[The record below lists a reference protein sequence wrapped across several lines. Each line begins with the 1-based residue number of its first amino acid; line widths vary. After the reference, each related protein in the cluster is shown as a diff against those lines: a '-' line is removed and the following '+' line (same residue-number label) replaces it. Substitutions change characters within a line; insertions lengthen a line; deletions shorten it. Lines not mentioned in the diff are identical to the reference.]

1 MSGPNE
7 TPANF
12 IIKKHNSVPH
22 AWYGYYQYHLEKTIQ
37 TKEQATNSEDF
48 FDFQSS
54 RKQEILLNNANIL
67 HNGKPFDHL
76 KMYVW
81 KHPSVDELHVLLF
94 VDTERVRIGKYYF
107 HMAAQLVNVQN
118 PEKTFTKTLNIRFV
132 NQSQTC
138 YFEFPVSWKELDSF
152 IDNDNNILFDESY
165 FKDAEGN
172 EVVRSF
178 YEFVRDH
185 LGYRLNLQSESTV
198 EAKNGNLEYNL
209 TITNTG
215 FATVINP
222 KEVYLVLVSGD
233 GQVAKEIKLDV
244 DPKTWIPSTNEE
256 PNQVAKY
263 VIKGSAA
270 AGLSGTY
277 KVGIWMPEKVADLKY
292 NPAYAIKFA
301 PTEKLTHW
309 YDDAGKYAVN
319 IFGEVTF

>member
-1 MSGPNE
+1 MKKIMLVFGTRPE
-7 TPANF
+7 A
-12 IIKKHNSVPH
+12 IKMAPLV
-22 AWYGYYQYHLEKTIQ
+22 
-37 TKEQATNSEDF
+37 KE
-48 FDFQSS
+48 FQ
-54 RKQEILLNNANIL
+54 
-67 HNGKPFDHL
+67 
-76 KMYVW
+76 
-81 KHPSVDELHVLLF
+81 KHPETFQTIVCVTGQHREMLDQVLHLF
-94 VDTERVRIGKYYF
+94 GIKPDYD
-107 HMAAQLVNVQN
+107 
-118 PEKTFTKTLNIRFV
+118 LNIM
-132 NQSQTC
+132 
-138 YFEFPVSWKELDSF
+138 SWKQVKVYPSLL
-152 IDNDNNILFDESY
+152 NDNNILFDESY